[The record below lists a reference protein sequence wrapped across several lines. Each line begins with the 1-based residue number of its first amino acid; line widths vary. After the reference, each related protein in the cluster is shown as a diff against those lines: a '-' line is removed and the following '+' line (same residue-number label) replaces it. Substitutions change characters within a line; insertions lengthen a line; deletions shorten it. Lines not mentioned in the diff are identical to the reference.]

1 MNVSVFLRLKP
12 GSQSLQEFL
21 KKKAKSSAGC
31 KGLPCYAVHCD
42 IGTCNDSG
50 RENFWG
56 VLFIEFPKKKPE
68 YIELGIESPKIVEWS
83 GEA

>member
-1 MNVSVFLRLKP
+1 MNVSVLLRLKP

-21 KKKAKSSAGC
+21 KESEVLGGRC
-31 KGLPCYAVHCD
+31 KGLPCCAVHCD

-56 VLFIEFPKKKPE
+56 VLFIEFPKKPPK

-83 GEA
+83 GGA